1 MVRDKKYYEAIA
13 LLHAVREAEHQRA
26 FRRRLLKEVQARRL
40 ERERYREG
48 ERNFYRSLY
57 RAMQKAGLT

>member
-13 LLHAVREAEHQRA
+13 LLHAVREAERRRA
-26 FRRRLLKEVQARRL
+26 FRRRLIKEVQARRL

-48 ERNFYRSLY
+48 ERTFYKGLY
-57 RAMQKAGLT
+57 RALQKAGLT